1 MHYSTLYSFFV
12 NALSYQC
19 NYIVYQLKKIFVG
32 YFDSLHSYLWLPMK
46 TLVTLVCLRN
56 LNVVPH
62 PKKLSPSSC
71 CQQSQS
77 DSTWLPT
84 HLDDAEIFIDVIH
97 VWNTVCFFCYLQSL
111 LMERDL
117 LLKNI
122 YVITPSGV
130 SLRVMIPRSTVG
142 FLGIITRKKSWSE
155 IVCLL
160 RGGWKWAWSHFRR
173 GLGICP
179 YED

>member
-1 MHYSTLYSFFV
+1 
-12 NALSYQC
+12 
-19 NYIVYQLKKIFVG
+19 
-32 YFDSLHSYLWLPMK
+32 MK
-46 TLVTLVCLRN
+46 TLVTLVWLRN

-97 VWNTVCFFCYLQSL
+97 VWNTVCFFVIYKASWWRGICCQ
-111 LMERDL
+111 RTF
-117 LLKNI
+117 

-130 SLRVMIPRSTVG
+130 SLRVMIPRNPTVLLKSPG
-142 FLGIITRKKSWSE
+142 VKLCVCCVEVEHELEVTLGEVWAFFHMRISCVAMLPPDLCCVWSE
-155 IVCLL
+155 LALTCWEVD
-160 RGGWKWAWSHFRR
+160 GTSQDAQQAWHVVFVLSVT
-173 GLGICP
+173 
-179 YED
+179 